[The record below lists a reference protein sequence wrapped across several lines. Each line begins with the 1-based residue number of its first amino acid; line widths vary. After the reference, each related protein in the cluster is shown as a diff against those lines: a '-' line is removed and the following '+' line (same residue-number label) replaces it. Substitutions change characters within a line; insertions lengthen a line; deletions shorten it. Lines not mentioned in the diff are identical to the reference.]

1 MNKTAILVIG
11 TNEHQ
16 LTRLTNEINQQ
27 PLWNGE
33 MATGDEMA
41 IEKML
46 QTSYD
51 LIVLADGITSE
62 ATAKLQK
69 IVALQQPGLIILQ
82 HYADA
87 NVSLT
92 ETIDAL
98 LEEQLNA
105 GKPTFSFVDDALKNA
120 GLNIVIQ

>member
-11 TNEHQ
+11 ANEDQ
-16 LTRLTNEINQQ
+16 LTRLTNEINLQ

-41 IEKML
+41 IEKLL
-46 QTSYD
+46 QSSYD
-51 LIVLADGITSE
+51 LIVITDGITTA

-82 HYADA
+82 HNADA
-87 NVSLT
+87 TVSLT
-92 ETIDAL
+92 DAIDAML
-98 LEEQLNA
+98 DEQLNA

>member
-11 TNEHQ
+11 TNEDQ
-16 LTRLTNEINQQ
+16 LTRHTNEINQQ
-27 PLWNGE
+27 PLWNAE
-33 MATGDEMA
+33 IATGDELA

-46 QTSYD
+46 QSSYD
-51 LIVLADGITSE
+51 LIVFADGITSE

-69 IVALQQPGLIILQ
+69 IVALQHPGLLILQ
-82 HYADA
+82 HYTNA

-92 ETIDAL
+92 VAIDAL
-98 LEEQLNA
+98 LEEQVNA
-105 GKPTFSFVDDALKNA
+105 AKPTFSFVDDALKNA